1 MVETMAEDEDVK
13 QKSSITIP
21 VIFIEDRESD
31 EVNEQLITNVDHY
44 SPSVRLVNITK
55 PSDSAISFGF
65 LLSRSK
71 WDPYPYI
78 SRIDKESPASTSGLK
93 EGDCV
98 LEVKVDDN
106 SHNLQFC
113 VFFYSF
119 NILWCA

>member
-1 MVETMAEDEDVK
+1 MVETIAEDEEIK
-13 QKSSITIP
+13 AKSSITIP

-55 PSDSAISFGF
+55 SSDFATSFGF

-106 SHNLQFC
+106 STIYSSF
-113 VFFYSF
+113 VSFFF
-119 NILWCA
+119 HILLCA

>member
-1 MVETMAEDEDVK
+1 MVETIAEVEDPTPK
-13 QKSSITIP
+13 NNLNIP

-31 EVNEQLITNVDHY
+31 EVNDQLITNVDHY

-55 PSDSAISFGF
+55 SSDSATSFGF

-78 SRIDKESPASTSGLK
+78 SRIDKDSPASTSGLK

-106 SHNLQFC
+106 ISMNSHL
-113 VFFYSF
+113 
-119 NILWCA
+119 